1 MSSVWLM
8 YHDVHEVAPR
18 PGVPRSAAMYHV
30 NRASFAGH
38 LAAIKASGRRV
49 LTVAGFLRRPDED
62 SVVITFDD
70 GWRGAFD
77 VALPLLANE
86 GWRATFFV
94 TRDFIGRR
102 GFCDGETLAAA
113 ARAGMEIGV
122 HGTTH
127 RMLSACTRDEILAEF
142 ASCKSHLEGLLA
154 QPVSFAS
161 LPGGDVNRSI
171 VAGARQAGLRC
182 LCTSRP
188 GLNHEGTSRFGLR
201 RIAIKASTSDA
212 DVARYCRHELGREIA
227 RWGLLQIPRSLLRGK
242 NYSRL
247 RRRFLGEREHQS
259 HQVFEP

>member
-8 YHDVHEVAPR
+8 YHDVHEAAPR
-18 PGVPRSAAMYHV
+18 PDVPRSAAMYHV
-30 NRASFAGH
+30 SRAAFAGH
-38 LAAIKASGRRV
+38 LAAIRASGRRL
-49 LTVAGFLRRPDED
+49 LTVGDVLRRPDED

-77 VALPLLANE
+77 VALPMLVNE

-94 TRDFIGRR
+94 TRDFIGRS
-102 GFCDGETLAAA
+102 GFCDGGVLVAA

-142 ASCKSHLEGLLA
+142 TRCKSHLEDLLS

-161 LPGGDVNRSI
+161 LPGGDASRTI
-171 VAGARQAGLRC
+171 VECAEQAGLRC

-188 GLNHEGTSRFGLR
+188 GLNH
-201 RIAIKASTSDA
+201 
-212 DVARYCRHELGREIA
+212 
-227 RWGLLQIPRSLLRGK
+227 
-242 NYSRL
+242 
-247 RRRFLGEREHQS
+247 
-259 HQVFEP
+259 